1 MDFDLEK
8 ELGLSVT
15 DSGNLE
21 DSFEQE
27 VEQSEEAPVEE
38 EQPSEDGVE
47 AEVEAED
54 EVEVGSGD
62 VEEAPVEAPAESPVD
77 EPAPQLTPEQAEIAR
92 LRQQLEEANARFIEK
107 QAPVSKP
114 SESAPP
120 TTIQARDFLPEGVD
134 VEDVLTDKNELNNLL
149 NRVFQTAVV
158 ETTQRMALSLPDI
171 VEAQVRQQS
180 ALRQSVESFY
190 TKHPHLTGFKRTV
203 SAAATEVA
211 AANPDWSVD
220 QVFDAAA
227 VKATELIG
235 LQQQTVAQTPAQVA
249 QVGQKLKSPALAPT
263 KGGRGQ
269 KGSDMTKLQ
278 KEIEDMLRGV

>member
-27 VEQSEEAPVEE
+27 VEQSEDTPVEE

-47 AEVEAED
+47 AEVEAES
-54 EVEVGSGD
+54 ESGD
-62 VEEAPVEAPAESPVD
+62 EEEASVEAPAESPVD
-77 EPAPQLTPEQAEIAR
+77 ESAPQLTPEQAEIAR
-92 LRQQLEEANARFIEK
+92 LRQQLEETNARFIEK

-114 SESAPP
+114 KEATPP

-134 VEDVLTDKNELNNLL
+134 VEDVLTDKNKLNNLL
-149 NRVFQTAVV
+149 NQVFQTAVV

-171 VEAQVRQQS
+171 VEAQVRQQT
-180 ALRQSVESFY
+180 ALRQSVETFY
-190 TKHPHLTGFKRTV
+190 NRHPHLTGFKRTV

-227 VKATELIG
+227 AKATELIG
-235 LQQQTVAQTPAQVA
+235 LQQQVASQAPAQT
-249 QVGQKLKSPALAPT
+249 GQKLKSPALAPT
-263 KGGRGQ
+263 KGGRGG
-269 KGSDMTKLQ
+269 KGSNVTKLQ
-278 KEIEDMLRGV
+278 QEIAEMLEGI

>member
-21 DSFEQE
+21 DHFEQP
-27 VEQSEEAPVEE
+27 EETSVEE
-38 EQPSEDGVE
+38 DQPDEDGAESESE
-47 AEVEAED
+47 AEGEGESEAESSD
-54 EVEVGSGD
+54 EE
-62 VEEAPVEAPAESPVD
+62 EAPAESPVD
-77 EPAPQLTPEQAEIAR
+77 ESAPQLTPEQAEIAR

-134 VEDVLTDKNELNNLL
+134 VEDVLTDKNKLNNLL
-149 NRVFQTAVV
+149 NQVFQTAVV

-171 VEAQVRQQS
+171 VEAQVRQQT

-203 SAAATEVA
+203 SAAATEIA

-235 LQQQTVAQTPAQVA
+235 LQQQVASQAPAQT
-249 QVGQKLKSPALAPT
+249 GQKLKSPALAST
-263 KGGRGQ
+263 KGGRGA
-269 KGSDMTKLQ
+269 KGSNVTKLQ
-278 KEIEDMLRGV
+278 QEIAEMLEGI

>member
-1 MDFDLEK
+1 MVFDLEK

-21 DSFEQE
+21 DHF
-27 VEQSEEAPVEE
+27 EQSEETPVEE
-38 EQPSEDGVE
+38 EQPSEDGAEGESEADGEGDSE
-47 AEVEAED
+47 AE
-54 EVEVGSGD
+54 SGNE
-62 VEEAPVEAPAESPVD
+62 EEAPVEATAESPVD

-114 SESAPP
+114 SESALP

-134 VEDVLTDKNELNNLL
+134 VEDVLTDKNKLNNLL
-149 NRVFQTAVV
+149 NQVFQTAVV

-171 VEAQVRQQS
+171 VEAQVRQQT

-203 SAAATEVA
+203 SAAATEIA

-235 LQQQTVAQTPAQVA
+235 LQQQTVAQTPAQAA

>member
-47 AEVEAED
+47 AEAEVEAED
-54 EVEVGSGD
+54 EAEAESGD
-62 VEEAPVEAPAESPVD
+62 EEEAPVEAPAESPVD
-77 EPAPQLTPEQAEIAR
+77 ESAPQLTPEQAEIAR

-114 SESAPP
+114 KESTPP

-134 VEDVLTDKNELNNLL
+134 VEDVLTDKNKLNNLL
-149 NRVFQTAVV
+149 NQVFQTAVV

-171 VEAQVRQQS
+171 VEAQVRQQT
-180 ALRQSVESFY
+180 ALRQSVDSFY

-203 SAAATEVA
+203 SAAATEIA

-220 QVFDAAA
+220 QVFEAAA
-227 VKATELIG
+227 TKATELIG
-235 LQQQTVAQTPAQVA
+235 LQQQVASQAPAQT
-249 QVGQKLKSPALAPT
+249 GQKLKSPALAPT
-263 KGGRGQ
+263 KGGRGA
-269 KGSDMTKLQ
+269 KGSNVTKLQ
-278 KEIEDMLRGV
+278 QEIAEMLEGI

>member
-27 VEQSEEAPVEE
+27 VEQSEETPVEE
-38 EQPSEDGVE
+38 EQPSEAEDEAEDE
-47 AEVEAED
+47 AEVE
-54 EVEVGSGD
+54 SGD

-77 EPAPQLTPEQAEIAR
+77 ESAPQLTPEQAEIAR

-134 VEDVLTDKNELNNLL
+134 VEDVLTDKNKLNSLL
-149 NRVFQTAVV
+149 NQVFQTAVV

-171 VEAQVRQQS
+171 VEAQVRQQT

-203 SAAATEVA
+203 SAAATEIA

-220 QVFDAAA
+220 QVFEAAA
-227 VKATELIG
+227 TKATELIG
-235 LQQQTVAQTPAQVA
+235 LQQQVASQAPAQT
-249 QVGQKLKSPALAPT
+249 GQKLKSPALAPT

>member
-21 DSFEQE
+21 DHF
-27 VEQSEEAPVEE
+27 EQSEETPVEE
-38 EQPSEDGVE
+38 EQPSE

-54 EVEVGSGD
+54 EAEVESGD
-62 VEEAPVEAPAESPVD
+62 VEEAPVEAPAESPVA
-77 EPAPQLTPEQAEIAR
+77 ESAPQLTPEQAEIAR

-134 VEDVLTDKNELNNLL
+134 VEDVLTDKNKLNNLL
-149 NRVFQTAVV
+149 NQVFQTAVV

-171 VEAQVRQQS
+171 VEAQVRQQT

-203 SAAATEVA
+203 SAAATEIA

-235 LQQQTVAQTPAQVA
+235 LQQQTVAQTQAQVA

>member
-21 DSFEQE
+21 DHFEQP
-27 VEQSEEAPVEE
+27 EETPVEE
-38 EQPSEDGVE
+38 DQPDEDGAEGESE
-47 AEVEAED
+47 AE
-54 EVEVGSGD
+54 SGNE
-62 VEEAPVEAPAESPVD
+62 EEAPVEAPAESPVD
-77 EPAPQLTPEQAEIAR
+77 ESAPQLTPEQAEIAR

-134 VEDVLTDKNELNNLL
+134 VEDVLTDKNKLNNLL
-149 NRVFQTAVV
+149 NQVFQTAVV
-158 ETTQRMALSLPDI
+158 ETSQRMALSLPDI
-171 VEAQVRQQS
+171 VEAQVRQQT

-203 SAAATEVA
+203 SAAATEIA

-235 LQQQTVAQTPAQVA
+235 LQQQTAAQTPA

>member
-1 MDFDLEK
+1 MVFDLEK
-8 ELGLSVT
+8 ELSLSVT

-21 DSFEQE
+21 DRFEQP
-27 VEQSEEAPVEE
+27 EETPVEE
-38 EQPSEDGVE
+38 EQPDEDGAEGESE
-47 AEVEAED
+47 AESDSEAE
-54 EVEVGSGD
+54 SGD
-62 VEEAPVEAPAESPVD
+62 VEEAQVNAPVEAPTDV
-77 EPAPQLTPEQAEIAR
+77 PQLTPEQAEIAR

-134 VEDVLTDKNELNNLL
+134 VEDVLTDKNKLNSLL
-149 NRVFQTAVV
+149 NQVFQTAVV

-180 ALRQSVESFY
+180 ALRQAVDSFY

-203 SAAATEVA
+203 SAAATEIA

-227 VKATELIG
+227 VKASELIG
-235 LQQQTVAQTPAQVA
+235 LQQQTAAQTPAHVA

>member
-1 MDFDLEK
+1 MVFDLEK

-27 VEQSEEAPVEE
+27 VEQSEETPVEE

-47 AEVEAED
+47 AEVED
-54 EVEVGSGD
+54 EVEAEAGD
-62 VEEAPVEAPAESPVD
+62 EEEAPVEAPAESPAD
-77 EPAPQLTPEQAEIAR
+77 ESTPQLTPEQAEIAR

-107 QAPVSKP
+107 QVPISKP
-114 SESAPP
+114 KEATPP

-134 VEDVLTDKNELNNLL
+134 VEDVLTDKNKLNNLL
-149 NRVFQTAVV
+149 NQVFQTAVV

-171 VEAQVRQQS
+171 VEAQVRQQT
-180 ALRQSVESFY
+180 ALRQSVETFY

-203 SAAATEVA
+203 SAAATEIA

-235 LQQQTVAQTPAQVA
+235 LQQQTVAQTPAQAA

-278 KEIEDMLRGV
+278 KEIEAMLQGV

>member
-21 DSFEQE
+21 DRFEQP
-27 VEQSEEAPVEE
+27 EETPVEE
-38 EQPSEDGVE
+38 EQPDEDGAEGESE
-47 AEVEAED
+47 AESESESDSEAE
-54 EVEVGSGD
+54 SGD
-62 VEEAPVEAPAESPVD
+62 VEEAPVNAPVEAPTDV
-77 EPAPQLTPEQAEIAR
+77 PQLTPEQAEIAR

-114 SESAPP
+114 SESSPP

-134 VEDVLTDKNELNNLL
+134 VEDILTDKNKLNSLL
-149 NRVFQTAVV
+149 NQVFQTAIV

-180 ALRQSVESFY
+180 ALRQSVDSFY

-203 SAAATEVA
+203 SAAATEIA

>member
-21 DSFEQE
+21 DRFEQP
-27 VEQSEEAPVEE
+27 EETPVEE
-38 EQPSEDGVE
+38 EQPDEDGAEGESEVEGESEGDSE
-47 AEVEAED
+47 AE
-54 EVEVGSGD
+54 SGD
-62 VEEAPVEAPAESPVD
+62 VEEAPVNAPVEAPTDV
-77 EPAPQLTPEQAEIAR
+77 PQLTPEQAEIAR

-134 VEDVLTDKNELNNLL
+134 VEDILTDKSKLNSLL
-149 NRVFQTAVV
+149 NQVFQTAIV

-180 ALRQSVESFY
+180 ALRQSVDSFY

-203 SAAATEVA
+203 SAAATEIA

-227 VKATELIG
+227 VKASELIG
-235 LQQQTVAQTPAQVA
+235 LQQQTAAQTPAQV
-249 QVGQKLKSPALAPT
+249 GQKLQSPALAPT

-269 KGSDMTKLQ
+269 KGSGMTKLQ
-278 KEIEDMLRGV
+278 KEIEDMLQGV

>member
-21 DSFEQE
+21 DHF
-27 VEQSEEAPVEE
+27 EQSEETPVEE

-54 EVEVGSGD
+54 EAEAESGD
-62 VEEAPVEAPAESPVD
+62 EEEAPVEAPAESPVD
-77 EPAPQLTPEQAEIAR
+77 ESATQLTPEQAEIAR

-114 SESAPP
+114 KESTPP

-134 VEDVLTDKNELNNLL
+134 VEDVLTDKNKLNNLL
-149 NRVFQTAVV
+149 NQVFQTAVV

-171 VEAQVRQQS
+171 VEAQVRQQT

-203 SAAATEVA
+203 SAAATEIA

-263 KGGRGQ
+263 KGGRGA
-269 KGSDMTKLQ
+269 KGSNVTKLQ
-278 KEIEDMLRGV
+278 QEIAEMLEGI

>member
-21 DSFEQE
+21 DHFEQP
-27 VEQSEEAPVEE
+27 EETPVEE
-38 EQPSEDGVE
+38 EQPDEDGAEGESE
-47 AEVEAED
+47 AEGEGEGEGDSEAK
-54 EVEVGSGD
+54 SGD
-62 VEEAPVEAPAESPVD
+62 EEEASVEAPAESSVD
-77 EPAPQLTPEQAEIAR
+77 ESAPQLTPEQAEIAR

-107 QAPVSKP
+107 QVPVSKP

-134 VEDVLTDKNELNNLL
+134 VEDVLTDKNKLNNLL
-149 NRVFQTAVV
+149 NQVFQTAVV

-171 VEAQVRQQS
+171 VEAQVRQQT

-220 QVFDAAA
+220 QVFEAAA
-227 VKATELIG
+227 TKATELIG
-235 LQQQTVAQTPAQVA
+235 LQQQVASQAPAQT
-249 QVGQKLKSPALAPT
+249 GQKLKSPALAPT
-263 KGGRGQ
+263 KGGRGA
-269 KGSDMTKLQ
+269 KGSNVTKLQ
-278 KEIEDMLRGV
+278 QEIAEMLEGI

>member
-27 VEQSEEAPVEE
+27 VEQSEETSVEE
-38 EQPSEDGVE
+38 DRPSEGGVE

-54 EVEVGSGD
+54 EAEAESGN
-62 VEEAPVEAPAESPVD
+62 EKEAPVEAPAESPVD
-77 EPAPQLTPEQAEIAR
+77 ESAPQLTPEQAEIAR

-134 VEDVLTDKNELNNLL
+134 VEDVLTDKNKLNNLL
-149 NRVFQTAVV
+149 NQVFQTAVV

-171 VEAQVRQQS
+171 VEAQVRQQT

-203 SAAATEVA
+203 SAAATEIA

-278 KEIEDMLRGV
+278 KEIEDMLRGI

>member
-21 DSFEQE
+21 DHFEQP
-27 VEQSEEAPVEE
+27 EETSVEE
-38 EQPSEDGVE
+38 DQPDEDGAESESE
-47 AEVEAED
+47 AEGEGESEAESSD
-54 EVEVGSGD
+54 EE
-62 VEEAPVEAPAESPVD
+62 EAPAESPVD
-77 EPAPQLTPEQAEIAR
+77 ESAPQLTPEQAEIAR

-134 VEDVLTDKNELNNLL
+134 VEDVLTDKNKLNNLL
-149 NRVFQTAVV
+149 NQVFQTAVV

-171 VEAQVRQQS
+171 VEAQVRQQT

-203 SAAATEVA
+203 SAAATEIA

-235 LQQQTVAQTPAQVA
+235 LQQQVASQAPAQT
-249 QVGQKLKSPALAPT
+249 GQKLKSPALAPT
-263 KGGRGQ
+263 KGGRGA
-269 KGSDMTKLQ
+269 KGSNVTKLQ
-278 KEIEDMLRGV
+278 QEIAEMLEGI

>member
-1 MDFDLEK
+1 MD
-8 ELGLSVT
+8 
-15 DSGNLE
+15 
-21 DSFEQE
+21 
-27 VEQSEEAPVEE
+27 
-38 EQPSEDGVE
+38 
-47 AEVEAED
+47 
-54 EVEVGSGD
+54 
-62 VEEAPVEAPAESPVD
+62 ES
-77 EPAPQLTPEQAEIAR
+77 APQLTPEQAEIAR

-134 VEDVLTDKNELNNLL
+134 VEDVLTDKNKLNSLL
-149 NRVFQTAVV
+149 NQVFQTAVV

-171 VEAQVRQQS
+171 VEAQVRQQT

-203 SAAATEVA
+203 SAAATEIA

-235 LQQQTVAQTPAQVA
+235 LQQQVASQAPAQT
-249 QVGQKLKSPALAPT
+249 GQKLKSPALAPT
-263 KGGRGQ
+263 KGGRGA
-269 KGSDMTKLQ
+269 KGSNVTKLQ
-278 KEIEDMLRGV
+278 QEIAEMLEGI

>member
-21 DSFEQE
+21 DRFEQP
-27 VEQSEEAPVEE
+27 EETPVEE
-38 EQPSEDGVE
+38 EQPDEDGAEGESE
-47 AEVEAED
+47 AESESESDSEAE
-54 EVEVGSGD
+54 SGD
-62 VEEAPVEAPAESPVD
+62 VEEAPVNAPVEAPTDV
-77 EPAPQLTPEQAEIAR
+77 PQLTPEQAEIAR

-134 VEDVLTDKNELNNLL
+134 VEDILTDKNKLNSLL
-149 NRVFQTAVV
+149 NQVFQTAIV

-180 ALRQSVESFY
+180 ALRQSVDSFY

-203 SAAATEVA
+203 SAAATEIA

>member
-21 DSFEQE
+21 DHF
-27 VEQSEEAPVEE
+27 EQSEETPVEE

-47 AEVEAED
+47 AEVEAE
-54 EVEVGSGD
+54 VESGD
-62 VEEAPVEAPAESPVD
+62 VEEAPVEAPAESPVA
-77 EPAPQLTPEQAEIAR
+77 ESAPQLTPEQAEIAR

-134 VEDVLTDKNELNNLL
+134 VEDVLTDKNKLNNLL
-149 NRVFQTAVV
+149 NQVFQTAVV

-171 VEAQVRQQS
+171 VEAQVRQQT

-203 SAAATEVA
+203 SAAATEIA

-235 LQQQTVAQTPAQVA
+235 LQQQTVAQTQAQVA

>member
-1 MDFDLEK
+1 MVFDLEK

-21 DSFEQE
+21 DHFEQP
-27 VEQSEEAPVEE
+27 EETPVEE
-38 EQPSEDGVE
+38 DQPDEDGAEGESE
-47 AEVEAED
+47 AEGEGDSEAE
-54 EVEVGSGD
+54 SGNE
-62 VEEAPVEAPAESPVD
+62 EEAPVEAPAESPVD

-107 QAPVSKP
+107 QAPDSKP

-134 VEDVLTDKNELNNLL
+134 VEDILTDKNKLNSLL
-149 NRVFQTAVV
+149 NQVFQTAVV

-171 VEAQVRQQS
+171 VEAQVRQQT
-180 ALRQSVESFY
+180 ALRQSVETFY
-190 TKHPHLTGFKRTV
+190 NRHPHLTGFKRTV
-203 SAAATEVA
+203 SAAATEIA
-211 AANPDWSVD
+211 SANPDWSVD

-235 LQQQTVAQTPAQVA
+235 LQQQTVAQTPAQAA

>member
-21 DSFEQE
+21 DHF
-27 VEQSEEAPVEE
+27 EQSEETPVEE

-54 EVEVGSGD
+54 EAEAESGD
-62 VEEAPVEAPAESPVD
+62 EVEAPVEAPAESPVD
-77 EPAPQLTPEQAEIAR
+77 ESATQLTPEQAEIAR

-114 SESAPP
+114 KESTPP

-134 VEDVLTDKNELNNLL
+134 VEDVLTDKNKLNNLL
-149 NRVFQTAVV
+149 NQVFQTAVV

-171 VEAQVRQQS
+171 VEAQVRQQT

-203 SAAATEVA
+203 SAAATEIA

-263 KGGRGQ
+263 KGGRGA
-269 KGSDMTKLQ
+269 KGSNVTKLQ
-278 KEIEDMLRGV
+278 QEIAEMLEGI

>member
-1 MDFDLEK
+1 MVFDLEK

-21 DSFEQE
+21 DHFEQP
-27 VEQSEEAPVEE
+27 EETPVEE
-38 EQPSEDGVE
+38 DQPDEDGAE
-47 AEVEAED
+47 GEVEAED
-54 EVEVGSGD
+54 EAEVESGD

-77 EPAPQLTPEQAEIAR
+77 ESAPQLTPEQAEIAR

-107 QAPVSKP
+107 QAHVSKP

-134 VEDVLTDKNELNNLL
+134 VEDVLTDKNKLNNLL
-149 NRVFQTAVV
+149 NQVFQTAVV

-171 VEAQVRQQS
+171 VEAQVRQQT
-180 ALRQSVESFY
+180 ALRQSVEAFY

-220 QVFDAAA
+220 QVFEAAA
-227 VKATELIG
+227 TKATELIG
-235 LQQQTVAQTPAQVA
+235 LQQQVASQAPAPA
-249 QVGQKLKSPALAPT
+249 GQKLKSPALAPT
-263 KGGRGQ
+263 KGGRGA
-269 KGSDMTKLQ
+269 KGSNVTKLQ
-278 KEIEDMLRGV
+278 QEIAEMLEGI

>member
-21 DSFEQE
+21 DRFEQP
-27 VEQSEEAPVEE
+27 EETPVEE
-38 EQPSEDGVE
+38 EQPDEDGAEGESE
-47 AEVEAED
+47 AESESESDSEAE
-54 EVEVGSGD
+54 SGD
-62 VEEAPVEAPAESPVD
+62 VEEAQVNAPVEAPTDV
-77 EPAPQLTPEQAEIAR
+77 PQLTPEQAEIAR

-134 VEDVLTDKNELNNLL
+134 VEDVLTDKNKLNNLL
-149 NRVFQTAVV
+149 NQVFQTAVV

-171 VEAQVRQQS
+171 VEAQVRQQT

-203 SAAATEVA
+203 SAAATEIA

-227 VKATELIG
+227 VKASELIG
-235 LQQQTVAQTPAQVA
+235 LQQQTAAQTPAHVA

>member
-21 DSFEQE
+21 DHFKQPEE
-27 VEQSEEAPVEE
+27 TPVEEERPDEDGAESESEAEGEGDSEADSGDEEEAPVK
-38 EQPSEDGVE
+38 
-47 AEVEAED
+47 
-54 EVEVGSGD
+54 
-62 VEEAPVEAPAESPVD
+62 APAESPVD
-77 EPAPQLTPEQAEIAR
+77 ESAPQLTPEQAEIAR

-114 SESAPP
+114 KEATPP

-134 VEDVLTDKNELNNLL
+134 VEDVLTDKNKLNNLL
-149 NRVFQTAVV
+149 NQVFQTAVV

-171 VEAQVRQQS
+171 VEAQVRQQT

-203 SAAATEVA
+203 SAAATEIA

-249 QVGQKLKSPALAPT
+249 PAGQKLKSPALAPT
-263 KGGRGQ
+263 KGGRGA
-269 KGSDMTKLQ
+269 KGSNVTKLQ
-278 KEIEDMLRGV
+278 QEIAEMLEGI

>member
-21 DSFEQE
+21 DRFEQP
-27 VEQSEEAPVEE
+27 EETPVEE
-38 EQPSEDGVE
+38 EQPDEDGAEGESE
-47 AEVEAED
+47 AESEGEGGSEAKS
-54 EVEVGSGD
+54 VD
-62 VEEAPVEAPAESPVD
+62 VEEAPVDAPVEAPADVS
-77 EPAPQLTPEQAEIAR
+77 QLTPEQAEIAR
-92 LRQQLEEANARFIEK
+92 LRQQLEEANARFVEK

-120 TTIQARDFLPEGVD
+120 TTIQARDFLPEGD
-134 VEDVLTDKNELNNLL
+134 VEDILTDKSKLNSLL
-149 NRVFQTAVV
+149 NQVFQTAVV

-180 ALRQSVESFY
+180 ALRQSVDSFY

-203 SAAATEVA
+203 SAAATEIA

-227 VKATELIG
+227 VKASELIG
-235 LQQQTVAQTPAQVA
+235 LQQQTAAQTPAQV
-249 QVGQKLKSPALAPT
+249 GQKLQSPALAPT

-269 KGSDMTKLQ
+269 KGSGMTKLQ
-278 KEIEDMLRGV
+278 KEIEDMLQGV